1 MNQLVSGTHKWQ
13 KVIVEAQPCSIALR
27 EVEVK
32 VVKVSQSGESALST
46 ACHSRNATIVS
57 NEHYAIPPAEGI
69 MEVHAM
75 IETTLNL
82 CRTALPLVGV
92 EPRF

>member
-1 MNQLVSGTHKWQ
+1 MAKY
-13 KVIVEAQPCSIALR
+13 IVEAQPCSIALR

-46 ACHSRNATIVS
+46 ACHSRNATIAS

-69 MEVHAM
+69 REVHAM
-75 IETTLNL
+75 IEPTLSL